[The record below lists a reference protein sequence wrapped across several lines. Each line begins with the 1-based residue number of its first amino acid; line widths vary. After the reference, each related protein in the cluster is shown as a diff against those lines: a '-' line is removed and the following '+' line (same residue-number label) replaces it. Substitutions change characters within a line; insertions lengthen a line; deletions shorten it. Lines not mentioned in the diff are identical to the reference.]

1 MTILFFGDIVGRPGR
16 MAVKKILP
24 ELEKAYSPDLII
36 ANCENLAH
44 GKGVTVETLEDL
56 RKAGVRIFTSGN
68 HIFSQ
73 KQAIDIVSRKDS
85 DVLRPANY
93 PPGAPGQGFKILEVG
108 TEKVAVVNLVG
119 RVFFKEDF
127 DCPFRAAAAILAEL
141 SEKKVK
147 VIIIDF
153 HAEASSESVA
163 LAWYLDG
170 RASLLAGTHTHIQTA
185 DERVLPCGL
194 GYITDVGM
202 VGVQDSVI
210 GVDKDLVL
218 KDFLTQMPVK
228 MEVAEGD
235 ILLNAIVCEIN
246 SATGKAVKIE
256 RIKKIV
262 PA

>member
-1 MTILFFGDIVGRPGR
+1 MTILFFGDVVGRPGR
-16 MAVKKILP
+16 LAMKKILP
-24 ELEKAYSPDLII
+24 ELAKAYRPDLII

-44 GKGVTVETLEDL
+44 GKGITNSALDDL
-56 RKAGVRIFTSGN
+56 RQAGVEIFTSGN

-73 KQAIDIVSRKDS
+73 KQAIDILSREDS

-93 PPGAPGQGFKILEVG
+93 PPNVPGKGYKILEVG
-108 TEKVAVVNLVG
+108 ARKVAVVNLVG

-141 SEKKVK
+141 KEKKVK
-147 VIIIDF
+147 IIIIDF

-163 LAWYLDG
+163 LSWYLDG
-170 RASLLAGTHTHIQTA
+170 RVSLLAGTHTHVQTA
-185 DERVLPCGL
+185 DERVLPGGA

-218 KDFLTQMPVK
+218 QDFLTQMPVK

-235 ILLNAIVCEIN
+235 VLLNAIVCEID
-246 SATGKAVKIE
+246 SLSGRAVRIE

-262 PA
+262 LM